1 MSSNLAIDNP
11 EQVVIE
17 NTVNL
22 KRFPPVLRKLGKY
35 LLQSEKPVTM
45 SGACQELGL
54 NVDSVYVIINRCKKK
69 GNDFQEY
76 LNQQSTFLLH
86 HNKVNVLRALV
97 DGAVSDSHMDR
108 KLYFQLTGDLKET
121 TNINVG
127 TLAIGINITG
137 VNPQDN
143 DRAAGVI
150 DVEPVIPKG
159 K

>member
-1 MSSNLAIDNP
+1 MNNNLAVSD
-11 EQVVIE
+11 ETVMFE
-17 NTVNL
+17 NSINL
-22 KRFPPVLRKLGKY
+22 KKFPPILRKVGKFM
-35 LLQSEKPVTM
+35 LQSDEPFTLM
-45 SGACQELGL
+45 SACRAV
-54 NVDSVYVIINRCKKK
+54 NVNYDSIRTLINRSKRK
-69 GNDFQEY
+69 GNDFQRFIDE
-76 LNQQSTFLLH
+76 QSSIFLH
-86 HNKVNVLRALV
+86 ESKVGVYKALV
-97 DGAVSDSHMDR
+97 NGAVSDSHMDR

-143 DRAAGVI
+143 ERAAGVI